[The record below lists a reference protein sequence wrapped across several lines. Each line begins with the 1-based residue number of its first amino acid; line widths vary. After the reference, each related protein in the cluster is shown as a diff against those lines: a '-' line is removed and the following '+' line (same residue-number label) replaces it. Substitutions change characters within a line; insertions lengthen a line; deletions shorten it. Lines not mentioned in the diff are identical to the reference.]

1 MSKMLLVKLLS
12 CVWIVLC
19 GFLFLPL
26 AHAQQLDV
34 DIIERA
40 DADFDTCSLGQVT
53 GLKVNGDGF
62 LAVRSGPSSKFK
74 KTDELYNG
82 DKVWL
87 FEERNGW
94 YGVVYGV
101 EELNCSP
108 ISKSRPLRKKGKKGW
123 IFGKWVK
130 VIAG

>member
-1 MSKMLLVKLLS
+1 MSKCLFMKLFSFAWVFS
-12 CVWIVLC
+12 C
-19 GFLFLPL
+19 FLFVPL
-26 AHAQQLDV
+26 AHAQQLEV
-34 DIIERA
+34 EIIERA
-40 DADFDTCSLGQVT
+40 DADYDTCSLGQVT

-74 KTDELYNG
+74 KIDELYNG
-82 DKVWL
+82 NKVWL

-108 ISKSRPLRKKGKKGW
+108 IQKSRPLRKNGKKGW